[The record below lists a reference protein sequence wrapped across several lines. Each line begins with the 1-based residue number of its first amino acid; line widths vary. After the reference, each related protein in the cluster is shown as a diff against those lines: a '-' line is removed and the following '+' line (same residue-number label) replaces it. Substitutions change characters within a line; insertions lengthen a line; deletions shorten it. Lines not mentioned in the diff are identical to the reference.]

1 MPNNAI
7 RSLFV
12 DSRGLLWIGTENG
25 IAKMENNVFQ
35 NFDESDGLAFNSCWA
50 ITEDPLGHMWFGSYG
65 GGISMF
71 DGQSF
76 YAFDSQDGL
85 INDFVRSIFY
95 FDNRIW
101 VGTLDGISAIDIHTH
116 EILSIEKSI
125 LSSPQAYVSGFFTHE
140 EILYYTTHGEGVYI
154 IISTDKGSF
163 STKKVN
169 DHKEILYSEQI
180 ADTILLSDR
189 GSVQLM
195 ATNELV
201 KGRAAETSFG
211 QSTIWDYEHDMQG
224 KLYAAAWGIF
234 SKDGGIYQ
242 LEENRMV
249 DRSAAFGVDSKVILA
264 LAYDP
269 KRNVLYAGSNDQ
281 GLYAITLAESIMY
294 EHFGGRLVM
303 GFGHIA
309 STTAVL
315 HDQGLTLLDSAG
327 GEVTRVRL
335 EDFKKVQAAYVQKNG
350 NNLPQHKDGFFEL
363 DFGLAASDMDFYEI
377 IQTDSSFWISSN
389 IGIYELDLKG
399 RFLSYLPVHTFVMG
413 FTPDGRFMDSNPYH
427 GMRIYEDP
435 RNMLYKYYSDT
446 FSYTPIF
453 LSRMVTSP
461 HKTYFSSVFRGLYE
475 LDLKG
480 RFLSYLPVH
489 TFVMG
494 FTPDGRFMDSNPYHG
509 MRIYEDP
516 RNMLYKYY
524 SDTFSYTPIFLSRMV
539 TSPHKTYF
547 SSVFRGLYE
556 WKEGVFLNY
565 LDEDIWEEEKIKAL
579 HLMDEYT
586 LAIGSEFGD
595 FFIAEDRDGFR
606 IKETIS
612 KGAIEGNSV
621 QFLESWQGHLLIG
634 NEKGLTVYKNGKIRF
649 FDEEQGFESKL
660 FQSAKV
666 IGDMLWLG
674 TQVGYYK
681 VDLPVLLNQKDF
693 PLELRITQLEVNH
706 QSFAPSGFS
715 WFSFQ
720 EKEIEVP
727 HQQNTIYLSF
737 KPTGHQFPE
746 KLQYRY
752 RLKPEDSWNPISK
765 ETALSLPYL
774 PAGVYPVEVEVMD
787 RHTGITRVFP
797 LLEIK
802 VKAAFYQRA
811 SFWIIL
817 FVVFLAVAAW
827 AYKARVA
834 HLRRKERAKSENVR
848 RLAETKM
855 EALRSQMNPHFIF
868 NALNSLQYFIL
879 KSDTD
884 GALDFMAKFSNLIRG
899 TLDNSPKSSITLREE
914 VNYLKAYFAIEN
926 ARMNNRVQL
935 DISIAPDLDPDKVW
949 VPPMLLQPF
958 VENSFIHAFSDSHPE
973 PRIFIEF
980 KLEGQQL
987 HCSLADNGSGLQD
1000 SPATKTH
1007 ESKGLKLVKERL
1019 KLMDGA
1025 VEEPLNIRYSRS
1037 GTMVRVILPLLAPC
1051 SETDIR
1057 PNKTPIY

>member
-101 VGTLDGISAIDIHTH
+101 VGTLDGISAIDIHSH

-140 EILYYTTHGEGVYI
+140 EILYYTTHGEGVYN

-211 QSTIWDYEHDMQG
+211 QSTIWDYEHDKQG

-294 EHFGGRLVM
+294 EHFGGRSVM

-335 EDFKKVQAAYVQKNG
+335 EDFKKVEAAYVQKIG

-363 DFGLAASDMDFYEI
+363 DFGLAASDIDFYEI

-399 RFLSYLPVHTFVMG
+399 Q
-413 FTPDGRFMDSNPYH
+413 
-427 GMRIYEDP
+427 
-435 RNMLYKYYSDT
+435 
-446 FSYTPIF
+446 
-453 LSRMVTSP
+453 
-461 HKTYFSSVFRGLYE
+461 
-475 LDLKG
+475 
-480 RFLSYLPVH
+480 FLSYLPVH

-681 VDLPVLLNQKDF
+681 VDLPALLNQKDF

-987 HCSLADNGSGLQD
+987 HCSLGDNGSGLQD

-1025 VEEPLNIRYSRS
+1025 VEEPLDIRYSRS